1 MLAILEAARNGVR
14 RETRKRTCQGELK
27 GCTNSRHP
35 WRICPQR
42 LFGLKDKAWHFIIL
56 CRPYFI
62 FNICRPQT
70 SLVLPDLLKK
80 MKNYKA
86 LKWLVEY
93 IAIVLAKPYFY
104 TRHIQSRSSKW
115 GRIACCVLSHLLE
128 PEIVHGTYLVF
139 RTYSLDESFWSKP
152 KKGIEKVKHMDL
164 KVLIIKEA
172 TTSDY

>member
-86 LKWLVEY
+86 LKMACWVYCNCISKALF
-93 IAIVLAKPYFY
+93 LHKTY
-104 TRHIQSRSSKW
+104 TVKKFQMRQDCLLCPFTPSGTWNSTWNIFSIQDIFIGWVILIKTQKRHRKGETHGFESTHHQRS
-115 GRIACCVLSHLLE
+115 H
-128 PEIVHGTYLVF
+128 
-139 RTYSLDESFWSKP
+139 D
-152 KKGIEKVKHMDL
+152 
-164 KVLIIKEA
+164 
-172 TTSDY
+172 